1 MELID
6 GNMIAKAIAAELKQ
20 EVDGLTGRKPCIAF
34 VRVGEDPASVSYV
47 NKKNRTAA
55 EIGMLTRLETFPDT
69 VTADEVFACIDRLNQ
84 DPEVDGILVQAPLPD
99 QIDDVEAFCRVSPEK
114 DVDGFHT
121 TNVGKLFQE
130 DDTGFISCTPAGI
143 LELLQRSGVSL
154 AGKHVVV
161 IGRSLIVGKAFA
173 LLAMEKKPWANATV
187 SVCHSRTRDLPALAR
202 QADVLIAAIGR
213 PEFVTTDMVKPG
225 AVVIDVGINRVDD
238 PSRKRG
244 YRLTG
249 DVHFESVSEIA
260 SLITPVP
267 GGVGPMTVAMLMK
280 NTLKAYRLAQAG
292 DPKSSQG

>member
-6 GNMIAKAIAAELKQ
+6 GNQIAQAITAELKQ
-20 EVDGLTGRKPCIAF
+20 EVDDLTGRKPCIAF

-69 VTADEVFACIDRLNQ
+69 ATKEEVFACIDRLNE
-84 DPEVDGILVQAPLPD
+84 DPEVDGILVQAPLPP
-99 QIDDVEAFCRVSPEK
+99 QINDVEAFCRVSPDK

-121 TNVGKLFQE
+121 VNAGKLFQE

-143 LELLQRSGVSL
+143 LELLQRSEVPL
-154 AGKHVVV
+154 AGRHVVV
-161 IGRSLIVGKAFA
+161 IGRSLIVGKAVA
-173 LLAMEKKPWANATV
+173 LLALEKKPWANATV
-187 SVCHSRTRDLPALAR
+187 SVCHSQTRDLPGLAR

-213 PEFVTTDMVKPG
+213 PEFVTGDMVKPG
-225 AVVIDVGINRVDD
+225 AVVIDVGINRVTD
-238 PSRKRG
+238 SSKKRG

-249 DVHFESVSEIA
+249 DVHFESVSGLA
-260 SLITPVP
+260 SKITPVP

-280 NTLKAYRLAQAG
+280 NTLKAFRLATARAATLT
-292 DPKSSQG
+292 